1 MGMDPVAPIAI
12 GLAFGLAFAA
22 TLGLVVLGRR
32 WLSARESSD
41 VAESATGPQPD
52 VATESGRDRNLP
64 RWLDP
69 SVAAARFK
77 TDRTTA
83 TGPVAAVAVAPARAP
98 MIFVTPGDD
107 LAERRRVRYNGV
119 PLLDRPDD
127 VLGRLVQELDGGDEV
142 EVVGRTEIWAQVRT
156 PSNLI
161 GWTPRMTLATVSA
174 EAADDHPEHGMEIAL
189 DLTAEADDPIALE
202 ALLETVAAQRR
213 TRREP
218 EPAVEPAPKSPRP
231 RVRKPKA
238 EAQPRADAQPAPT
251 PRRRRTPK
259 ATPNAET

>member
-22 TLGLVVLGRR
+22 ALGLVVLGRR

-41 VAESATGPQPD
+41 VAESATGPQPA
-52 VATESGRDRNLP
+52 VATESGRDRSLP

-69 SVAAARFK
+69 SVAAAQFK

-83 TGPVAAVAVAPARAP
+83 IGPTAAVAVLPARAP
-98 MIFVTPGDD
+98 MTFVTPGDD
-107 LAERRRVRYNGV
+107 LAERRRIRYDGV

-161 GWTPRMTLATVSA
+161 GWTPSMTLATVSA
-174 EAADDHPEHGMEIAL
+174 EADDHPEHGMEIAL
-189 DLTAEADDPIALE
+189 DLPAAADDPIALE

-218 EPAVEPAPKSPRP
+218 EPPVEPAPKTPRP

-251 PRRRRTPK
+251 PRRRQTRK